1 MEVVIEFDFKQDIM
15 ITARAKWNDTFS
27 SVLKNLKNKIKID
40 ISELYFLSNDKKIDE
55 NDTIKDLMNETEKQN
70 KKIKIVVEDNNI
82 KNPNDVICPEC
93 KEKCKIKNYRIEIYD
108 CQKGHRLKNIR
119 FDKCI
124 KPKIYDTSKIICDNC
139 NNKIEYKKNSIH
151 VMNVI

>member
-93 KEKCKIKNYRIEIYD
+93 KEKC
-108 CQKGHRLKNIR
+108 
-119 FDKCI
+119 
-124 KPKIYDTSKIICDNC
+124 
-139 NNKIEYKKNSIH
+139 
-151 VMNVI
+151 